1 MILKWRCKFR
11 YQRIREKIVSHCFGE
26 GELSLGAHFSPG
38 SQTFEYE
45 LELPPKLSR
54 GIMTNRTL
62 KKLRSNENF
71 LNRLSLIQFSERFL
85 GPKRQLSSHAIVS
98 QHFGNRRH
106 LGILSAVHVSCQ
118 QKWIILITMSRSSK
132 IVVLIKVLYLIIW
145 RIMFRWRKERK
156 ERVRNAIDIYYNF
169 SWHQT
174 WIVLLSN

>member
-11 YQRIREKIVSHCFGE
+11 YQRIRGKIVSHCFGE

-85 GPKRQLSSHAIVS
+85 GPKRQLSSLPTFWRPETQI
-98 QHFGNRRH
+98 
-106 LGILSAVHVSCQ
+106 SCSRIMSTEMDNSNYDVE
-118 QKWIILITMSRSSK
+118 IIKDRF
-132 IVVLIKVLYLIIW
+132 VLIKFLYLII
-145 RIMFRWRKERK
+145 RRTIFR
-156 ERVRNAIDIYYNF
+156 
-169 SWHQT
+169 
-174 WIVLLSN
+174 